1 MIKNT
6 TPDNLLNKLSSIGQ
20 GIVEEL
26 DIEAVHK
33 TIGQNVAK
41 YRKEKRMSQLELSLK
56 LGHKSVSIVASA
68 ERFYKKKH
76 FNIEHLIKIA
86 HILDV
91 DICEFFKSNTKV

>member
-1 MIKNT
+1 MHQQ
-6 TPDNLLNKLSSIGQ
+6 IGR
-20 GIVEEL
+20 
-26 DIEAVHK
+26 
-33 TIGQNVAK
+33 NVARL
-41 YRKEKRMSQLELSLK
+41 RKEKNLSQLDLSLK

-86 HILDV
+86 HILEV